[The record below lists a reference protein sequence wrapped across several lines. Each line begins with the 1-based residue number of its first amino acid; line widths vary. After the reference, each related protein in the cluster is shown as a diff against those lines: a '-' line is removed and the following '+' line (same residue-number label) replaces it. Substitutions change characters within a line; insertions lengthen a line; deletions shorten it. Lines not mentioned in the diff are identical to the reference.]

1 MYVDA
6 FEKHVRGQE
15 GNDDA
20 PAERD
25 RISERDR
32 VSNLLDKLTGLVSK
46 LNCAIQTPE

>member
-15 GNDDA
+15 GSDDG

-46 LNCAIQTPE
+46 LSCAIQTPE